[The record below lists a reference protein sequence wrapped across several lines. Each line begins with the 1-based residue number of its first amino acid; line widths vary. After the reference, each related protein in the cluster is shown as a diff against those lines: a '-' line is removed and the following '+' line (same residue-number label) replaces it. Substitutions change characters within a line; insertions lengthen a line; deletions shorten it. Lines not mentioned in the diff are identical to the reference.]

1 MPLKSLEKI
10 LSINANFYCLQNEIW
25 DRDLNYFKSSN
36 LIDYGKY
43 KLDEVASIIQNLD
56 LIITADTSILH
67 LSASLK
73 KETWGMFSIY
83 PDWRWGDFNKI
94 NPYSS
99 LKFFKQKTFNNWS
112 DVENS
117 MIEELKKKIS
127 NFDRSI

>member
-1 MPLKSLEKI
+1 M
-10 LSINANFYCLQNEIW
+10 
-25 DRDLNYFKSSN
+25 
-36 LIDYGKY
+36 
-43 KLDEVASIIQNLD
+43 
-56 LIITADTSILH
+56 
-67 LSASLK
+67 SASLK

-99 LKFFKQKTFNNWS
+99 LKFFKQKAFNNWS